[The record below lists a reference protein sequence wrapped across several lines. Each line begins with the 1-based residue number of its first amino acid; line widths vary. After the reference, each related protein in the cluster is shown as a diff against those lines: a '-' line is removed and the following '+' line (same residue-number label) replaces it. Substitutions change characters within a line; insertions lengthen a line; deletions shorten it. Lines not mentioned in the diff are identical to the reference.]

1 MSALRRG
8 QGVAGSGHFVPV
20 FALRLSNFGDG
31 WHGVP
36 GHAEASRHL
45 VPGNVV
51 RDQPEEWRQR
61 TGHTASPRTG

>member
-8 QGVAGSGHFVPV
+8 QGVAGSSYVVPV
-20 FALRLSNFGDG
+20 FEMQLSDVSDG
-31 WHGVP
+31 RHRVP

-51 RDQPEEWRQR
+51 CDQPEEWRQR